1 MKNLYYM
8 YNLFIAFNISIK
20 IIDMRD
26 FLQNEMQKKQFLLY
40 QYDFYMF
47 LHERFPFLRPF
58 LCPEIKHDESRD

>member
-26 FLQNEMQKKQFLLY
+26 FLQNEIQKKIVF
-40 QYDFYMF
+40 
-47 LHERFPFLRPF
+47 
-58 LCPEIKHDESRD
+58 IISI

>member
-26 FLQNEMQKKQFLLY
+26 FLQNEMQKKTVF
-40 QYDFYMF
+40 
-47 LHERFPFLRPF
+47 
-58 LCPEIKHDESRD
+58 IISI

>member
-26 FLQNEMQKKQFLLY
+26 FLQNEMQKKIVF
-40 QYDFYMF
+40 
-47 LHERFPFLRPF
+47 
-58 LCPEIKHDESRD
+58 IISI